1 MAKVLV
7 TGASGFVGQN
17 LVARL
22 VARGDEVTCFVRKTA
37 VLEALKPFD
46 VRLAYGDVTSP
57 ETIAAAI
64 DGAEI
69 VYHVA
74 GVIRAMDPADLY
86 RVNETGTAAV
96 ADACAARTSPPVLLY
111 VSSLAAAGP
120 SKFDRPHLESDP
132 AHPVSEYGKSKL
144 AGERQLQRRAGR
156 LPISIVR
163 PPIVFGPGGRDML
176 AMFKS
181 VKLGLHFV
189 PGLDPQRFSLVDVV
203 DLADAMILAA
213 ERGRRLQGPEDDMI
227 QGLYYT
233 AQPETPTYHDLGRLI
248 ANSLGRCRVL
258 TIPTPHALGW
268 ALAGVNAVRAQ
279 LLRHPLLLNADK
291 MREATAGSWT
301 CSNRRAVAEVGFAPP
316 HTLLKRLT
324 QSVEWYR
331 DHGWL

>member
-7 TGASGFVGQN
+7 TGANGFIGQN

-22 VARGDEVTCFVRKTA
+22 VARGDDVTCLVRKTA
-37 VLEALKPFD
+37 VLDALKPFD
-46 VRLAYGDVTSP
+46 VRLAYGDVTSQ
-57 ETIAAAI
+57 ETVAAAL
-64 DGAEI
+64 DGAET

-74 GVIRAMDPADLY
+74 GAVRALDPAELY
-86 RVNETGTAAV
+86 RVNEAGTAAV
-96 ADACAARTSPPVLLY
+96 ADACAARNSPPVLLY

-120 SKFDRPHLESDP
+120 SEFDRPHLEPDP
-132 AHPVSEYGKSKL
+132 AQPVSEYGKSKL

-189 PGLDPQRFSLVDVV
+189 PGLVPQRFSLVEVA
-203 DLADAMILAA
+203 DLVDAMILAA
-213 ERGRRLQGPEDDMI
+213 ERGRRLHGPDDETA
-227 QGLYYT
+227 QGLYYAT
-233 AQPETPTYHDLGRLI
+233 MPEAPTYDDLGRLI
-248 ANSLGRCRVL
+248 ANALGRCRVL

-268 ALAGVNAVRAQ
+268 VLAGVNAVRAQ
-279 LLRHPLLLNADK
+279 VTRCPLLLNADK

-301 CSNRRAVAEVGFAPP
+301 CNGRRAAGELGFTPP
-316 HTLLKRLT
+316 QTLLKRLT
-324 QSVEWYR
+324 QSAQWYR
-331 DHGWL
+331 EHGWL